1 MARARLRTEPA
12 PAKAGDVLRREKR
25 LPAARTRRPA
35 GTCASDSSCA
45 PWMDEEPKKEEIGRA
60 HVRTPVTNAHLVCRL
75 LLEKKTKK
83 LPPTYIISNTT
94 LLYRLLYEL
103 TTAKSYN

>member
-1 MARARLRTEPA
+1 METSAWGVAGRPGAATSAPWMARARLRTEPA

-45 PWMDEEPKKEEIGRA
+45 PWMDEEPKKEGTVSGALFDNRRSRSEEHTSEIQ
-60 HVRTPVTNAHLVCRL
+60 
-75 LLEKKTKK
+75 
-83 LPPTYIISNTT
+83 
-94 LLYRLLYEL
+94 
-103 TTAKSYN
+103 